1 MTALFLFAFLSS
13 LEKLDIFSY
22 VLAFAILT
30 EINYSYPVFTF
41 VIESD
46 SKFIAN
52 AFSCLL
58 PSGFQS
64 RLANRRQYHE
74 KGGQNSRGVRAFSFL
89 VPTLAPTLG
98 PFT

>member
-46 SKFIAN
+46 SKFISN

-58 PSGFQS
+58 LLFHCADVLETLISSQENFGRVITQ
-64 RLANRRQYHE
+64 
-74 KGGQNSRGVRAFSFL
+74 
-89 VPTLAPTLG
+89 VP
-98 PFT
+98 